1 MEEEI
6 IKPCKD
12 CGVEIDPFKTDYSPS
27 RMKCSDCIKKGYVIR
42 QKKVRDARR
51 KILIDLGLTVS
62 LDNCLYCNKSLPSH
76 KPKFCSKECN
86 RYMMKL
92 RTMTAN
98 LENMKVRKQK
108 LRNEES
114 KMKRDIKKLL
124 ELRKNAGKLNLPNI
138 GIVELTIGQ

>member
-1 MEEEI
+1 
-6 IKPCKD
+6 
-12 CGVEIDPFKTDYSPS
+12 
-27 RMKCSDCIKKGYVIR
+27 
-42 QKKVRDARR
+42 
-51 KILIDLGLTVS
+51 
-62 LDNCLYCNKSLPSH
+62 
-76 KPKFCSKECN
+76 
-86 RYMMKL
+86 MKL

-138 GIVELTIGQ
+138 GIVELTIDQ